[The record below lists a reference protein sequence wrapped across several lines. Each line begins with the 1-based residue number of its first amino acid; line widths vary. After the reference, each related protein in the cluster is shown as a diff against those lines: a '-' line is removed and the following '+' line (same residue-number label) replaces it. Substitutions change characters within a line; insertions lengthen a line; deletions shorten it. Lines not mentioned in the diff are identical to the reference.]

1 MMRSNLNYTIC
12 NILNPMKQTITL
24 RKATAA
30 DASFLAMVVS
40 EALDSDVMECYE
52 AANGVIPADRRQLMA
67 VLESV
72 ILHPDTLYTW
82 RHATIAQNA
91 GGEAIGALVAYEG
104 DDYMQRRDTTFSM
117 FSSVMPLQFDVDTMD
132 AETVVG
138 EYYLDSLAVLPSY
151 RGRGVARMLLQS
163 GIDTAHRLNRP
174 AILACEPNNV
184 NAKRL
189 YESLGFRATGMYSLF
204 GHTYWRMVCQ

>member
-1 MMRSNLNYTIC
+1 
-12 NILNPMKQTITL
+12 MKQTITL

-30 DASFLAMVVS
+30 DSSFLAMVVS

-52 AANGVIPADRRQLMA
+52 AANGVIPADRRQLME

-117 FSSVMPLQFDVDTMD
+117 FSTVM
-132 AETVVG
+132 
-138 EYYLDSLAVLPSY
+138 PSY

-174 AILACEPNNV
+174 AILACAPNNV

-204 GHTYWRMVCQ
+204 GHPYWRMVCQ

>member
-1 MMRSNLNYTIC
+1 
-12 NILNPMKQTITL
+12 MKQTITL

-82 RHATIAQNA
+82 RHATIA
-91 GGEAIGALVAYEG
+91 
-104 DDYMQRRDTTFSM
+104 
-117 FSSVMPLQFDVDTMD
+117 
-132 AETVVG
+132 
-138 EYYLDSLAVLPSY
+138 
-151 RGRGVARMLLQS
+151 
-163 GIDTAHRLNRP
+163 
-174 AILACEPNNV
+174 
-184 NAKRL
+184 
-189 YESLGFRATGMYSLF
+189 
-204 GHTYWRMVCQ
+204 